1 MEDNNSPC
9 ALIDLC
15 ERLGTS
21 IDLCAKAAT
30 PKYTRL
36 DDAKHKYGGDAT
48 LVRLVTLERR
58 RGPAQGLYDHHHQT
72 PILKKH

>member
-1 MEDNNSPC
+1 LEDSNHPC
-9 ALIDLC
+9 QLLDLC

-36 DDAKHKYGGDAT
+36 DEAKRKYGGDAT
-48 LVRLVTLERR
+48 LVRLVTLEEDVDRLR
-58 RGPAQGLYDHHHQT
+58 ACVTTIIKL
-72 PILKKH
+72 LA